1 MIPNRDRLRLRI
13 ACRPIIGLL
22 IRGRAVPIPVP
33 TVFVLRDRRS
43 RGYVADPYGDRRGT
57 RGRMTG
63 KIGDAYRFSRR
74 DLAARAGDDIG
85 GVFDVV
91 EIEIPP

>member
-1 MIPNRDRLRLRI
+1 MIPKRDLIRLRI

-33 TVFVLRDRRS
+33 TVFVLRERRS
-43 RGYVADPYGDRRGT
+43 RAYVADPYGDRRGS
-57 RGRMTG
+57 RYRMTG
-63 KIGDAYRFSRR
+63 KLGEAYRFGRR

-85 GVFDVV
+85 GTFDV
-91 EIEIPP
+91 IEISP